1 MTKLASDV
9 PVPRGIPPTNE
20 WKCCR
25 PRETFPERAPLSRG
39 WSSEHGKLLWAM
51 YLSLPGDLA
60 STDGLQG
67 YQCNITPPLL
77 WLLKKILP
85 EIKKKKSPAYNS
97 PLSWENAP
105 PQEIRLFCA
114 RRSLCSYKKQ
124 QPAARHTRNR
134 NSIFE

>member
-85 EIKKKKSPAYNS
+85 EIKKKKV
-97 PLSWENAP
+97 
-105 PQEIRLFCA
+105 
-114 RRSLCSYKKQ
+114 
-124 QPAARHTRNR
+124 QPTALH
-134 NSIFE
+134 